1 MVFCLNFLTE
11 SVILL
16 EVFFCKKQYFWTQFR
31 PKKDYPE
38 RACATVTFQG
48 QNLAEALI
56 SRGLAVRI
64 RHRQDDDNRSSQY
77 DELVAAEQRAQKA
90 EKGCYAKSLPAKIQ
104 IQELDIF
111 GFSSF
116 QITIIRKKMWIL
128 QSLWFIRM
136 HSEAH
141 FEYKPFLHGCFWI
154 APIE

>member
-1 MVFCLNFLTE
+1 MMISCAVDTRDTFRQ
-11 SVILL
+11 SSRI
-16 EVFFCKKQYFWTQFR
+16 QFR

-104 IQELDIF
+104 IQELDTKTAKATF
-111 GFSSF
+111 PLLKGKRLDATVDYVFSGS
-116 QITIIRKKMWIL
+116 RLKV
-128 QSLWFIRM
+128 
-136 HSEAH
+136 
-141 FEYKPFLHGCFWI
+141 
-154 APIE
+154 

>member
-1 MVFCLNFLTE
+1 MTE

-16 EVFFCKKQYFWTQFR
+16 EVFCKKQYFWTQFR

-104 IQELDIF
+104 IQELDTKTAKATF
-111 GFSSF
+111 PLLKGKRLDATVDYVFSGS
-116 QITIIRKKMWIL
+116 RLKV
-128 QSLWFIRM
+128 
-136 HSEAH
+136 
-141 FEYKPFLHGCFWI
+141 
-154 APIE
+154 

>member
-1 MVFCLNFLTE
+1 MVKEFGLNYMKTQVHEFSFVGFFTEKQLFL
-11 SVILL
+11 
-16 EVFFCKKQYFWTQFR
+16 TQFR
-31 PKKDYPE
+31 PKQDYPE

-104 IQELDIF
+104 IQELDTKTAKATF
-111 GFSSF
+111 PLLKGKRLDATVDYVFSGS
-116 QITIIRKKMWIL
+116 RLKV
-128 QSLWFIRM
+128 
-136 HSEAH
+136 
-141 FEYKPFLHGCFWI
+141 
-154 APIE
+154 